1 LAVEPEVLLMDEPT
15 SALDPISTSRIE
27 DLVSVLQKQNT
38 IIIVTHNMQQA
49 ARISNTTAF
58 FLLGELVEHGPT
70 EELFSMPADKR
81 TEAYITGR
89 FG

>member
-1 LAVEPEVLLMDEPT
+1 M
-15 SALDPISTSRIE
+15 
-27 DLVSVLQKQNT
+27 T

-49 ARISNTTAF
+49 ARVSDHTAF
-58 FLLGELVEHGPT
+58 FLSGELIELAPT
-70 EELFSMPADKR
+70 EALFTAPADER